1 METLAIVATKGGVSK
16 TTLAVHLAVAA
27 QHDGR
32 NVLILDLD
40 QQGSAAQW
48 GKDRTRL
55 ARDHGAWFKTK
66 LDVRRVFANDLADAL
81 EEARADR
88 YDFVIIDT
96 PPHADFPAA
105 RAVEIADLVLMP
117 TRPGYFDLHAAKATI
132 ALVRDLK
139 ARAFFVVNQVP
150 HNNLRI
156 ADDAEA
162 FLEAKGLPRAPAL
175 ITALQPY
182 VRALRDGLTAPELVP
197 DGRHAGEI
205 GALWEF
211 VKAECALAARER
223 PALAAPEAQPSAPQR
238 STLLEDPFAD
248 LLAEWRRGD
257 AA

>member
-1 METLAIVATKGGVSK
+1 METLAIVATKGGVGK

-27 QHDGR
+27 QRDGKR
-32 NVLILDLD
+32 VLVLDLD

-48 GKDRTRL
+48 GKDRNRL
-55 ARDHGAWFKTK
+55 AKDHGEWFKFP
-66 LDVRRVFANDLADAL
+66 LEVRRLFANDLSEEL
-81 EEARADR
+81 ERAETESF
-88 YDFVIIDT
+88 DFVIIDT

-105 RAVEIADLVLMP
+105 RAVEVADVVLVP

-132 ALVRDLK
+132 TLVRDLK
-139 ARAFFVVNQVP
+139 ARAFFIVNQVP

-156 ADDAEA
+156 ADDAA
-162 FLEAKGLPRAPAL
+162 DFLELKGLQRAPGV

-197 DGRHAGEI
+197 DGRHAQEI

-211 VKAECALAARER
+211 VKAECADAHRSKPKR
-223 PALAAPEAQPSAPQR
+223 DPAQQAKSAPPP
-238 STLLEDPFAD
+238 SVLFDDPFSDILKA
-248 LLAEWRRGD
+248 LKGD